1 MSMLRAMQ
9 TTSLNDSTVMT
20 VARRSAC
27 VVALSL
33 LTACATRFDAAP
45 VVDLSGTGA
54 IGTQGSAATQ
64 PAVPLGPPPPG
75 YYRVKP
81 GDTLYRIALENGQN
95 YRDIA
100 TWNNLTNPNQIEVDQ
115 LLRVAPPGANVAA
128 LTPGVATSPIG
139 GGAVQAAPLGAA
151 PGTTGTPAGVTTGVT
166 AAPPVYGSGLTA
178 TTPPAVTPQ
187 TPASDANTAANG
199 NIVFAWPARGPIL
212 GTFDDAKNKGVNI
225 GGALGDPVKAS
236 ADGRVVYAGNG
247 LRGYGN
253 LIIIKH
259 DATYLTAYAH
269 NRALMVKEGDAVTRG
284 QKIAEMGN
292 SDSDRV
298 MLHFE
303 VRRQGK
309 PVDPLKYLPPQ

>member
-9 TTSLNDSTVMT
+9 RNKMNVDLTVFQ
-20 VARRSAC
+20 RSAC
-27 VVALSL
+27 VLAISL
-33 LTACATRFDAAP
+33 LTACATRLDNAP
-45 VVDLSGTGA
+45 VVDRSSALNTA
-54 IGTQGSAATQ
+54 AATAQ

-115 LLRVAPPGANVAA
+115 LLRVAPPGANVAGA
-128 LTPGVATSPIG
+128 TPGVATSPIVG
-139 GGAVQAAPLGAA
+139 GGVQSAPLG
-151 PGTTGTPAGVTTGVT
+151 GST
-166 AAPPVYGSGLTA
+166 AAGAASTGAATAPSTNGSASTA
-178 TTPPAVTPQ
+178 TTIPPQPA
-187 TPASDANTAANG
+187 ASDTSAAG
-199 NIVFAWPARGPIL
+199 GGTIAFSWPVRGPIL
-212 GTFDDAKNKGVNI
+212 NTFDDSKNKGVNI
-225 GGALGDPVKAS
+225 GGSQGQAVKAA

-269 NRALMVKEGDAVTRG
+269 NSALMVKEGDAVTKG

-292 SDSDRV
+292 TDSDRV

>member
-1 MSMLRAMQ
+1 MNMVMPGNRLKVD
-9 TTSLNDSTVMT
+9 LTV
-20 VARRSAC
+20 VQRSAS
-27 VVALSL
+27 VIALCL
-33 LTACATRFDAAP
+33 LTACATRFDQAP
-45 VVDLSGTGA
+45 VVDRTAPLGT
-54 IGTQGSAATQ
+54 AAAQ

-81 GDTLYRIALENGQN
+81 GDNLYRIALENGQN

-100 TWNNLTNPNQIEVDQ
+100 TWNNLANANQIEVDQ
-115 LLRVAPPGANVAA
+115 LLRVVPPGANVAA
-128 LTPGVATSPIG
+128 STPGVVTAPIPG
-139 GGAVQAAPLGAA
+139 GNVQNIPPGAA
-151 PGTTGTPAGVTTGVT
+151 M
-166 AAPPVYGSGLTA
+166 PPVYSSGA
-178 TTPPAVTPQ
+178 TGAPVPPQPLAG
-187 TPASDANTAANG
+187 ASDAAAPSSAIALG
-199 NIVFAWPARGPIL
+199 WPVRGPL
-212 GTFDDAKNKGVNI
+212 LNSFDDGQNKGINI
-225 GGALGDPVKAS
+225 GGAAGDPVTAA

-259 DATYLTAYAH
+259 DATFLTAYAH
-269 NRALMVKEGDAVTRG
+269 NRALMVKEGDAVTKG

-292 SDSDRV
+292 SDSGRV

>member
-1 MSMLRAMQ
+1 MLRAMQ
-9 TTSLNDSTVMT
+9 RTSLNVPMSVTQ
-20 VARRSAC
+20 RSVC
-27 VVALSL
+27 VLALSL
-33 LTACATRFDAAP
+33 LMTACASRLDQAP
-45 VVDLSGTGA
+45 VVDRSGGGVL
-54 IGTQGSAATQ
+54 GTQAAQAGQQ

-95 YRDIA
+95 YRDISA
-100 TWNNLTNPNQIEVDQ
+100 WNNLTNPNQIEVDQ
-115 LLRVAPPGANVAA
+115 LLRVVPPGANTAA
-128 LTPGVATSPIG
+128 LTPGVATAPLGSN
-139 GGAVQAAPLGAA
+139 GAVQSAPLNGAA
-151 PGTTGTPAGVTTGVT
+151 PSTGAAAGV
-166 AAPPVYGSGLTA
+166 AAPPIYGSSANSAAL
-178 TTPPAVTPQ
+178 TPPSNAAA
-187 TPASDANTAANG
+187 ASDSTAGASS
-199 NIVFAWPARGPIL
+199 NISFSWPVRGQLL
-212 GTFDDAKNKGVNI
+212 GTFNDSTNKGVNI
-225 GGALGDPVKAS
+225 GGAAGEAVKAS

-269 NRALMVKEGDAVTRG
+269 NRSLMVKEGDAVTKG

>member
-1 MSMLRAMQ
+1 MNIVVMPGNRLNVDLTLVQR
-9 TTSLNDSTVMT
+9 SLSVI
-20 VARRSAC
+20 
-27 VVALSL
+27 ALCL
-33 LTACATRFDAAP
+33 LTACASRFDLAP
-45 VVDLSGTGA
+45 VEDRTAPSGT
-54 IGTQGSAATQ
+54 AAAQ
-64 PAVPLGPPPPG
+64 PAVPLGPAPPG

-100 TWNNLTNPNQIEVDQ
+100 AWNNLANPNQIEVDQ

-128 LTPGVATSPIG
+128 ATPGVVT
-139 GGAVQAAPLGAA
+139 APV
-151 PGTTGTPAGVTTGVT
+151 PAGNVQSIGPGSVT
-166 AAPPVYGSGLTA
+166 PPVAGPGANAA
-178 TTPPAVTPQ
+178 TVPPLANAV
-187 TPASDANTAANG
+187 DAAAVSSSIALG
-199 NIVFAWPARGPIL
+199 WPVRGPML
-212 GTFDDAKNKGVNI
+212 NRFDDGQNKGINI
-225 GGALGDPVKAS
+225 GGAAGDPIKAA

-259 DATYLTAYAH
+259 DATFLTAYAH
-269 NRALMVKEGDAVTRG
+269 NSALMVKEGDAVSKG

>member
-1 MSMLRAMQ
+1 MSMLRSMPRNR
-9 TTSLNDSTVMT
+9 LTVDFT
-20 VARRSAC
+20 VAQRGAA
-27 VVALSL
+27 VFALCL
-33 LTACATRFDAAP
+33 LTACATRLDQAP
-45 VVDLSGTGA
+45 VVDRTAPSGT
-54 IGTQGSAATQ
+54 TAAQ

-115 LLRVAPPGANVAA
+115 LLRVVPPGANVAA
-128 LTPGVATSPIG
+128 STPGVVTAPVPAGNVTSVPPSAAAVPPIVG
-139 GGAVQAAPLGAA
+139 SGSGAVAAQPQSQSQPQA
-151 PGTTGTPAGVTTGVT
+151 PA
-166 AAPPVYGSGLTA
+166 L
-178 TTPPAVTPQ
+178 
-187 TPASDANTAANG
+187 ASDASAPASS
-199 NIVFAWPARGPIL
+199 IALAWPVRGPL
-212 GTFDDAKNKGVNI
+212 LDSFDDAKNKGLNI
-225 GGALGDPVKAS
+225 GGAAGDPIKA
-236 ADGRVVYAGNG
+236 AGDGRVVYAGNG

-259 DATYLTAYAH
+259 DATFLTAYAH
-269 NRALMVKEGDAVTRG
+269 NRALMVKEGDAVTKG